1 MLSPHIIIFDDECDT
16 GQDYSNP
23 DDMRLYVWSW
33 DQGEPSL
40 SSSSGCTAMSP
51 SGRWVALDCQT
62 KLPFACLTPSE
73 NESVGYDLEWSVDLN
88 QVGGWSEGTRVC
100 MAASRSGRDVTFSAP
115 HNGFSNAVLLNQ
127 AYGQTIWVNA
137 PISFKK

>member
-73 NESVGYDLEWSVDLN
+73 NEIEETPIIITS
-88 QVGGWSEGTRVC
+88 Q
-100 MAASRSGRDVTFSAP
+100 DVS
-115 HNGFSNAVLLNQ
+115 S
-127 AYGQTIWVNA
+127 
-137 PISFKK
+137 